1 MIADSVR
8 ATKRLNA
15 LLGALVAVFLASCA
29 SFDPHNILGRRAT
42 EYSSRA
48 DDGFVREPDAAERRE
63 LRRRNVE
70 LVWTTIRD
78 RYYRADLNG
87 VDWNAARAKWEPLIV
102 DAPSEDEYWLRLD
115 RLAGELADAH
125 TRVESPT
132 QVEARRRQRVRSL
145 GLGLR
150 EIEDRL
156 LVTSVNADSDAF
168 FAGIRAGMTI
178 TAIGGTP
185 ALERWRDWIASA
197 RPSST
202 QQATRGEAAR
212 RLNEL
217 ARANEQGIDIE
228 FARFDGSRER
238 AQLKPRDIVTRPTVT
253 HRVLPSG
260 LGYVR
265 LSAFSE
271 TLRGDLFAAIAA
283 LKDTPGLILD
293 LRRNRGGS
301 AFLAQSLVGAFF
313 TERTVIGKAITRTE
327 RPVSL
332 AFGAFTVA
340 ALERV
345 VPGRKDAYTGK
356 LVVLIDNESASAS
369 EMVASALQQ
378 TTRAHVIGEISCG
391 CLLAFLGYAS
401 LNGGGELAYSEIG
414 YADNNGIGVEKQGVT
429 PNSPIA
435 RSQDD
440 VRSGRD
446 RALEAAVSHLRGR

>member
-1 MIADSVR
+1 VR
-8 ATKRLNA
+8 ARKRLNA
-15 LLGALVAVFLASCA
+15 ATGVLVAALLASCA
-29 SFDPHNILGRRAT
+29 SFDPHNILGRRAA
-42 EYSSRA
+42 EYSSRN

-87 VDWNAARAKWEPLIV
+87 VDWHAARAKWEPLIV

-150 EIEDRL
+150 DVEDRL
-156 LVTSVNADSDAF
+156 LVISVSADADAF
-168 FAGIRAGMTI
+168 FAGIRPGMTI
-178 TAIGGTP
+178 TAIGGAP
-185 ALERWRDWIASA
+185 ALERWREWIANA

-202 QQATRGEAAR
+202 VQATRGEAAR

-217 ARANEQGIDIE
+217 ARSNERGVDIE
-228 FARFDGSRER
+228 FERFDGSRER
-238 AQLKPRDIVTRPTVT
+238 APLKPRDIATRASVA

-271 TLRGDLFAAIAA
+271 TLRSDLFSAIAA
-283 LKDTPGLILD
+283 LKDAPGLILD
-293 LRRNRGGS
+293 LRGNRGGS
-301 AFLAQSLVGAFF
+301 SFLAQSLVGAFF

-340 ALERV
+340 ALDRV
-345 VPGRKDAYTGK
+345 VPGRNDAYTGK
-356 LVVLIDNESASAS
+356 LVVLIDNDSASAS

-378 TTRAHVIGEISCG
+378 TGRAHVLGEISCG

-414 YADNNGIGVEKQGVT
+414 YVDNDGKYVEKQGVT
-429 PNSPIA
+429 PNSHVE

-446 RALEAAVSHLRGR
+446 RALEAAVAHLRGR